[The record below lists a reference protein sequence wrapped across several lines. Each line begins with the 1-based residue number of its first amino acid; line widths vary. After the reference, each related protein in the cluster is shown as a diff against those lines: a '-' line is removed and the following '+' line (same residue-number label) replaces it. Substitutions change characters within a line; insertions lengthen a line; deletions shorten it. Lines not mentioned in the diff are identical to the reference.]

1 MQNLIN
7 SLLSLQCHHSHHS
20 GLDNRIHLELLS
32 SCKWFCH
39 RVFQSTC
46 EDFLWQKYCCQQL
59 KNSKSIL
66 LNATINTVTTATIV
80 IIGISISIM
89 IIKTKHHHHLASDVE
104 YKSRQQLKTW
114 TENGSCWQIIVC
126 PSQQQE
132 EAGKSARFEIH
143 KIWLI
148 KNQQNKKIVVI
159 SINLKSST
167 IRKILKNQFGT

>member
-46 EDFLWQKYCCQQL
+46 EDFLWQKYCWQQL
-59 KNSKSIL
+59 KKSKSIL

-89 IIKTKHHHHLASDVE
+89 IIKTGITI
-104 YKSRQQLKTW
+104 TW
-114 TENGSCWQIIVC
+114 NLTWNINHVSSWKLEQKM
-126 PSQQQE
+126 
-132 EAGKSARFEIH
+132 EAADKLLSARVNNRRKPGDFRSTKFCWIF
-143 KIWLI
+143 
-148 KNQQNKKIVVI
+148 IVVKCA
-159 SINLKSST
+159 KSKST
-167 IRKILKNQFGT
+167 FVK